1 MKESDFQVYFQ
12 INILHLC
19 FDMSLDR
26 FSFLN
31 SIDSDYVDELH
42 QKYLIDKRLVES
54 SWRQFFDGY
63 EFAKLNYD
71 EVDEVPSIVKKEFR
85 VINLINAYRAR
96 GHLFTKTNPVRE
108 RRKYSPTLDIKNFGL
123 DEDDLLTVFQ
133 AGDQVG
139 IGPSSLNE
147 IIAHL
152 EETYCQ
158 SIGIEYQY
166 IRDPERVEWIR
177 KQIEIKNRPQF
188 TKDQKK
194 HILHK
199 LNQSNVFEQF
209 LQKKFVGQKRF
220 SIEGAESL
228 IPALDTLIENGS
240 TLGLKEFVVGMAHRG
255 RLNVLAN
262 IFNKTYESIFT
273 EFEGKEYDDDTLFD
287 GDVKYH
293 LGITSEIVTD
303 AGNQVKIT
311 LAPNPSHL
319 EAVDP
324 VVEGITR
331 SKIDHELEGNERKI
345 LPILIHGD
353 AAIAGQGIVYEVVQ
367 MAQLDGYRTGG
378 TLHIVINNQVGFTTN
393 YLDARSSTYCTDVG
407 KTTLSPVFHVNGDD
421 IEAVVQTID
430 IALRYRQEFSRD
442 VFVDL
447 LCYRKYGHNEG
458 DEPKFTQPK
467 LYKAIASHP
476 NPREIYL
483 NQLIEQGIVSHEEGL
498 EMEKEFDDMLQERL
512 AEAKQIEKAKITNFL
527 EDVWKD
533 FRKSKKEDFIMSPD
547 TGYDEKKL
555 IQLAKKINYLP
566 EGKKYFRKIL
576 KLFDD
581 RLAMLESDKLDWAM
595 GELLAYASLL
605 QDGYSVRISGQDVE
619 RGTFS
624 HRHAVVKTEDDEEEV
639 IPLSL
644 ISEDQGKFDIYNS
657 LLSEYAVLGF
667 DYGYSFN
674 TPNGLTIWEA
684 QFGDFFNGAQIII
697 DQFLSAAEDKWGTPN
712 GLVMLLPHGYE
723 GMGSEHSS
731 GRIERFLQLCA
742 EFNMQVVNCTTPSNY
757 FHLLRRQQM
766 RPFRKPLVVFTPKK
780 LLRYPRAV
788 SSIKELA
795 NGCFSEVI
803 DDHFADAK
811 KVDTVVLCSGK
822 FYYDLLE
829 KYEIT
834 VAENLALVRLEQL
847 YPFPESQ
854 LSEIIKKYGESS
866 KYIWAQEEPENM
878 GAWSFILRKW
888 HFTPIVCH
896 SRMESGSPASGSPK
910 IHEIRHNAIID
921 KVMSYTKKK

>member
-1 MKESDFQVYFQ
+1 
-12 INILHLC
+12 
-19 FDMSLDR
+19 MSLDQ

-42 QKYLIDKRLVES
+42 QKYLIDKRLVEP

-63 EFAKLNYD
+63 EFAKFNYD

-85 VINLINAYRAR
+85 VINLINAYRTR

-108 RRKYSPTLDIKNFGL
+108 RRKYSPTLDLKNFGL

-166 IRDPERVEWIR
+166 IRHPERVEWIR
-177 KQIEIKNRPQF
+177 KQIELKNRPQF

-228 IPALDTLIENGS
+228 IPALDALIENGS

-293 LGITSEIVTD
+293 LGITSEVKTD
-303 AGNQVKIT
+303 TGHQVKIT

-331 SKIDHELEGNERKI
+331 SKIDHELNGDERKI

-483 NQLIEQGIVSHEEGL
+483 NQLIDQGVVSRDEGV

-527 EDVWKD
+527 EEVWKD
-533 FRKSKKEDFIMSPD
+533 FRKSKKEDFVKSPD
-547 TGYDEKKL
+547 TGYDEKRL

-595 GELLAYASLL
+595 GELLAYATLL

-731 GRIERFLQLCA
+731 GRMERFLQLCA
-742 EFNMQVVNCTTPSNY
+742 EYNMQVANCTTPSNY

-795 NGCFSEVI
+795 NGSFSEVI
-803 DDHFADAK
+803 DDHTADAK
-811 KVDTVVLCSGK
+811 KVDAVVLCSGK

-829 KYEIT
+829 KYETIE
-834 VAENLALVRLEQL
+834 AENLALVRLEQL

-854 LSEIIKKYGESS
+854 LLEITKKYGESA
-866 KYIWAQEEPENM
+866 KYVWAQEEPENM

-888 HFTPIVCH
+888 QFTPIVCH
-896 SRMESGSPASGSPK
+896 ARMESGSPASGSPK
-910 IHEIRHNAIID
+910 VHEIRHNAIID